1 MRGKILVPLT
11 STVMISKKP
20 DLEGYAFKIQTLIVS
35 GIQVKSGFYHSWH
48 LNLQFITD
56 KLL

>member
-20 DLEGYAFKIQTLIVS
+20 DLEGYAFKIQTFEFS
-35 GIQVKSGFYHSWH
+35 QGFR
-48 LNLQFITD
+48 
-56 KLL
+56 